1 MNKNI
6 TKLIAIATIIIVP
19 MVTLAESRP
28 VPSPASTPV
37 STPISTPANS
47 PVIVPASQSN
57 SGTSPSTGNPS
68 AGTIGAGSPGAG
80 TTPST
85 GNPSAGTS
93 VITPPTPTPT
103 PAINSSSSSSSGSR
117 INPAY
122 LYGCPMITT
131 YMKYGADNDSAQ
143 VTKLQSFLKNVEK
156 LDVDVNGIFDKKT
169 ESAVKAFQT
178 KYSATTMG
186 PWGATQGTGYVYIT
200 TLKQINKI
208 ACNLPLTLTPAEL
221 SIINSTKNAVVA
233 QNQPVTITPKNGSV
247 SAEIEVTGTDSNT
260 ITFETESETNEENTA
275 TVTKASIMGRFW
287 NFLVYLF
294 K

>member
-1 MNKNI
+1 M
-6 TKLIAIATIIIVP
+6 KLG
-19 MVTLAESRP
+19 
-28 VPSPASTPV
+28 
-37 STPISTPANS
+37 AN
-47 PVIVPASQSN
+47 
-57 SGTSPSTGNPS
+57 
-68 AGTIGAGSPGAG
+68 
-80 TTPST
+80 
-85 GNPSAGTS
+85 
-93 VITPPTPTPT
+93 
-103 PAINSSSSSSSGSR
+103 
-117 INPAY
+117 
-122 LYGCPMITT
+122 
-131 YMKYGADNDSAQ
+131 NDSAQ

-247 SAEIEVTGTDSNT
+247 STEIEVTGTDSNT